1 VSEGLVKEELRRA
14 KVALQAE
21 VKDKIKQI
29 DHLKAEHNAS

>member
-21 VKDKIKQI
+21 VRDKIKQI
-29 DHLKAEHNAS
+29 DHVKAEQTTS